1 MTGEAMLDYNA
12 IAGDIGDLPSMP
24 IVAIKALELLQDP
37 DTSIKEL
44 ADTIAMDP
52 AVSARILKITNSS
65 VYGLVRKITTLQNA
79 LVILGERT
87 VRSLV
92 LASSM
97 CSVNKQFGLMEKLLW
112 EESVGSAIAS
122 RYVSQTLGKGD
133 CEEAFLAGLFSNLG
147 KVVRNNN
154 NPDEYQELAEVLYN
168 DGSSKYVEVEQ
179 NYFTHPYNHVGAAV
193 LHSWEIAE
201 LLVEAVC
208 LHVDVAD
215 DGADADVLLLAAI
228 TNLGVNLCH
237 KCGIGTRV
245 PDADMD
251 LTCAPGGIYLK
262 LDADQAETII
272 TGFNEV
278 YAESREAFD
287 A

>member
-1 MTGEAMLDYNA
+1 MLDYNA

-24 IVAIKALELLQDP
+24 IVAIKSLELLQDP

-44 ADTIAMDP
+44 ADTISMDP
-52 AVSARILKITNSS
+52 AVSARVLKITNSS

-97 CSVNKQFGLMEKLLW
+97 CSVNKQFGLLEKLLW

-122 RYVSQTLGKGD
+122 RYISQKLGRGD

-154 NPDEYQELAEVLYN
+154 NPVEYQELVEALYN
-168 DGSSKYVEVEQ
+168 DGTSKYIDLEK

-193 LHSWEIAE
+193 LHAWEIAE

-208 LHVDVAD
+208 RHVDLAGGD
-215 DGADADVLLLAAI
+215 DADAADAEVLLLAAI
-228 TNLGVNLCH
+228 TNLGVNMCY
-237 KCGIGTRV
+237 KRGIGTRV
-245 PDADMD
+245 PDQDMD
-251 LTCAPGGIYLK
+251 LTQTPGGKYLR
-262 LDADQAETII
+262 LGQDEAHELLSEFED
-272 TGFNEV
+272 V
-278 YAESREAFD
+278 YTESRQAFN

>member
-1 MTGEAMLDYNA
+1 MLDYNA

-24 IVAIKALELLQDP
+24 IVAIKSMGLLQDP

-44 ADTIAMDP
+44 ADTISMDP

-97 CSVNKQFGLMEKLLW
+97 CSVNKQFGLLEKLLW

-122 RYVSQTLGKGD
+122 RYISKSLGKGD
-133 CEEAFLAGLFSNLG
+133 CEEAFLTGLFSNLG

-154 NPDEYQELAEVLYN
+154 NPNAYQELVEALYN
-168 DGSSKYVEVEQ
+168 EGNSTYAELEQ
-179 NYFTHPYNHVGAAV
+179 NYFAHPYNHVGAAV
-193 LHSWEIAE
+193 LHSWGIAE

-208 LHVDVAD
+208 RHVDVERE
-215 DGADADVLLLAAI
+215 GADADVLLLAAI
-228 TNLGVNLCH
+228 SNLGVNLCY
-237 KCGIGTRV
+237 KRGIGTRV
-245 PDADMD
+245 PDEDMD
-251 LTCAPGGIYLK
+251 LTQTPGGSYLD
-262 LDADQAETII
+262 LDQNRIDQLLEEFDEI
-272 TGFNEV
+272 
-278 YAESREAFD
+278 YAESREAFN

>member
-1 MTGEAMLDYNA
+1 MLDYNA

-24 IVAIKALELLQDP
+24 IVAIKSLELLQDP

-44 ADTIAMDP
+44 ADTISMDP
-52 AVSARILKITNSS
+52 AVSARVLKITNSS

-79 LVILGERT
+79 LVLLGERT

-97 CSVNKQFGLMEKLLW
+97 CSVNKQFGLLEKLLW
-112 EESVGSAIAS
+112 EESIGSAIAS
-122 RYVSQTLGKGD
+122 RYISQKLGRGD

-154 NPDEYQELAEVLYN
+154 NPLEYQELVEALYN
-168 DGSSKYVEVEQ
+168 DGTSKYIDLEK

-193 LHSWEIAE
+193 LHAWGIAE
-201 LLVEAVC
+201 LLVEAVSR
-208 LHVDVAD
+208 HVDLASD
-215 DGADADVLLLAAI
+215 DDADAADAEVLLLAAI
-228 TNLGVNLCH
+228 TNLGVNMCY
-237 KCGIGTRV
+237 KRGIGTRV
-245 PDADMD
+245 PDQDMD
-251 LTCAPGGIYLK
+251 LTQTPGGKYLR
-262 LDADQAETII
+262 LGQDEAHELLSEFED
-272 TGFNEV
+272 V
-278 YAESREAFD
+278 YTESRQAFN

>member
-1 MTGEAMLDYNA
+1 MLDYNA

-24 IVAIKALELLQDP
+24 IVAIKSLELLQDP

-44 ADTIAMDP
+44 ADTISMDP
-52 AVSARILKITNSS
+52 AVSARVLKITNSS

-97 CSVNKQFGLMEKLLW
+97 CSVNKQFGLLEKLLW

-122 RYVSQTLGKGD
+122 RYISQKLGRGD

-154 NPDEYQELAEVLYN
+154 NPVEYQELVEALYN
-168 DGSSKYVEVEQ
+168 DGTSKYIDLEK

-193 LHSWEIAE
+193 LHAWEIAE

-208 LHVDVAD
+208 RHVDLASDDEDAD
-215 DGADADVLLLAAI
+215 AADVLLLAAI
-228 TNLGVNLCH
+228 TNLGVNMCC
-237 KCGIGTRV
+237 KRGIGTRV
-245 PDADMD
+245 PDQDMD
-251 LTCAPGGIYLK
+251 LTQTPGGKYLK
-262 LDADQAETII
+262 LDQDEAHELLSEFED
-272 TGFNEV
+272 V
-278 YAESREAFD
+278 YTESREAFN

>member
-1 MTGEAMLDYNA
+1 MLDYNA

-24 IVAIKALELLQDP
+24 IVAIKSLELLQDP

-44 ADTIAMDP
+44 ADTISMDP
-52 AVSARILKITNSS
+52 AVSARVLKITNSS

-97 CSVNKQFGLMEKLLW
+97 CSVNKQFGLLEKLLW

-122 RYVSQTLGKGD
+122 RYISQKLGRGD

-154 NPDEYQELAEVLYN
+154 NPEEYQELVEALYN
-168 DGSSKYVEVEQ
+168 DDTSKYIDLEK

-193 LHSWEIAE
+193 LHAWEIAE

-208 LHVDVAD
+208 HHVDLASD
-215 DGADADVLLLAAI
+215 DVDSDVLLLAAI
-228 TNLGVNLCH
+228 TNLGVNMCC
-237 KCGIGTRV
+237 KRGIGTRI
-245 PDADMD
+245 PDQDMD
-251 LTCAPGGIYLK
+251 LTQTPGGKYLK
-262 LDADQAETII
+262 LDQDEANDLLSE
-272 TGFNEV
+272 FEDV
-278 YAESREAFD
+278 YTESREAFN

>member
-1 MTGEAMLDYNA
+1 MLDYNA

-24 IVAIKALELLQDP
+24 IVAIKSMELLQDP
-37 DTSIKEL
+37 DASIKEL

-65 VYGLVRKITTLQNA
+65 VYGLMRKITTLQNA

-97 CSVNKQFGLMEKLLW
+97 CSVNKQFGLLEKLLW
-112 EESVGSAIAS
+112 EESVGSAVAS
-122 RYVSQTLGKGD
+122 RYISKSLGKGD
-133 CEEAFLAGLFSNLG
+133 CEEAFLSGLFSNLG

-154 NPDEYQELAEVLYN
+154 NPEEYQELVEALYN
-168 DGSSKYVEVEQ
+168 EGTSKYIDLEQ

-193 LHSWEIAE
+193 LHSWGIAE

-208 LHVDVAD
+208 RHIDVVCD
-215 DGADADVLLLAAI
+215 DADADVLLLAAI
-228 TNLGVNLCH
+228 TNLGVNMCY

-245 PDADMD
+245 PDEDMD
-251 LTCAPGGIYLK
+251 LTQTPGGVYLE
-262 LDADQAETII
+262 LDQAVIDQLLD
-272 TGFNEV
+272 GFDEV
-278 YAESREAFD
+278 YSESREAFN

>member
-1 MTGEAMLDYNA
+1 MIDYNA

-24 IVAIKALELLQDP
+24 IVAIKSMELLQDP
-37 DTSIKEL
+37 DASIKEL

-97 CSVNKQFGLMEKLLW
+97 CSVNKQFGLLEKLLW
-112 EESVGSAIAS
+112 EESVGSAVAS
-122 RYVSQTLGKGD
+122 RYISKSLGKGD
-133 CEEAFLAGLFSNLG
+133 CEEAFLSGLFSNLG

-154 NPDEYQELAEVLYN
+154 NPEAYQELVEALYN
-168 DGSSKYVEVEQ
+168 EGTSKY
-179 NYFTHPYNHVGAAV
+179 FTPPYNHVGAAV
-193 LHSWEIAE
+193 LYSWGIAE

-208 LHVDVAD
+208 RHIEVASDDV
-215 DGADADVLLLAAI
+215 DADILLLAAI
-228 TNLGVNLCH
+228 TNLGVNMCY

-245 PDADMD
+245 PDEDMD
-251 LTCAPGGIYLK
+251 LSQTPGGVYLGIDQDGIDQL
-262 LDADQAETII
+262 LD
-272 TGFNEV
+272 GFDEV
-278 YAESREAFD
+278 YAESREAFG

>member
-1 MTGEAMLDYNA
+1 MLDYNA

-24 IVAIKALELLQDP
+24 IVAIKSLELLQDP

-44 ADTIAMDP
+44 ADTISMDP
-52 AVSARILKITNSS
+52 AVSARVLKITNSS

-79 LVILGERT
+79 LVLLGERT

-97 CSVNKQFGLMEKLLW
+97 CSVNKQFGLLEKLLW
-112 EESVGSAIAS
+112 EESIGSAVAS
-122 RYVSQTLGKGD
+122 RYISQKLGRGD

-154 NPDEYQELAEVLYN
+154 NPLEYQELVEALYN
-168 DGSSKYVEVEQ
+168 DGTSKYIDLEK

-193 LHSWEIAE
+193 LHAWEIAE

-208 LHVDVAD
+208 RHVDLAGGD
-215 DGADADVLLLAAI
+215 DADAADAEVLLLAAI
-228 TNLGVNLCH
+228 TNLGVNMCY
-237 KCGIGTRV
+237 KRGIGTRV
-245 PDADMD
+245 PDQDMD
-251 LTCAPGGIYLK
+251 LTQTPGGKYLR
-262 LDADQAETII
+262 LGQDEAHELLSEFED
-272 TGFNEV
+272 V
-278 YAESREAFD
+278 YTESRQAFN

>member
-1 MTGEAMLDYNA
+1 MLDYNA
-12 IAGDIGDLPSMP
+12 IVGDIGDLPSMP
-24 IVAIKALELLQDP
+24 IVAIKSMELLQDP
-37 DTSIKEL
+37 DTSIKDL

-65 VYGLVRKITTLQNA
+65 VYGLLRKITTLQNA

-97 CSVNKQFGLMEKLLW
+97 CSVNKQFGLLEKLLW

-122 RYVSQTLGKGD
+122 RYISKTLNKGD
-133 CEEAFLAGLFSNLG
+133 CEEAFLTGLFSNLG

-154 NPDEYQELAEVLYN
+154 NPEEYQELVEALYN
-168 DGSSKYVEVEQ
+168 DGTSKYTDMEM
-179 NYFTHPYNHVGAAV
+179 NYFVHPFNHVGAAV
-193 LHSWEIAE
+193 LHSWGIAD

-208 LHVDVAD
+208 RHIDVSG
-215 DGADADVLLLAAI
+215 DGADEDVLLLAAI
-228 TNLGVNLCH
+228 TNLGVNMCY
-237 KCGIGTRV
+237 KRGIGTRV
-245 PDADMD
+245 PDADID
-251 LTCAPGGIYLK
+251 LTQTPGGSYLG
-262 LDADQAETII
+262 LGHEQAEELLE
-272 TGFNEV
+272 GFDEI
-278 YAESREAFD
+278 YTESREAFD

>member
-1 MTGEAMLDYNA
+1 MLDYNE

-24 IVAIKALELLQDP
+24 IVAIKSMELLQDP
-37 DTSIKEL
+37 DTSTKEL
-44 ADTIAMDP
+44 ADTISMDP

-97 CSVNKQFGLMEKLLW
+97 CSVNKQFGLLEKLLW

-122 RYVSQTLGKGD
+122 RYISKSLGKGE
-133 CEEAFLAGLFSNLG
+133 CEEAFLSGLFSNLG

-154 NPDEYQELAEVLYN
+154 DPEEYQELVEALYN
-168 DGSSKYVEVEQ
+168 DGSIKYIDLEQ

-193 LHSWEIAE
+193 LHSWGIAE
-201 LLVEAVC
+201 LLVEAVSQ
-208 LHVDVAD
+208 HIDVKGD
-215 DGADADVLLLAAI
+215 EADADVLLLAAI
-228 TNLGVNLCH
+228 TNLGVNMCY
-237 KCGIGTRV
+237 KRGIGTRV
-245 PDADMD
+245 PDEDMD
-251 LTCAPGGIYLK
+251 LTETPGGVYLE
-262 LDADQAETII
+262 LDQDRADQLLE
-272 TGFNEV
+272 GFDEI
-278 YAESREAFD
+278 YTESREAFN

>member
-1 MTGEAMLDYNA
+1 MLDYNA

-24 IVAIKALELLQDP
+24 IVAIKSMELLQDS

-44 ADTIAMDP
+44 ADTISMDP

-79 LVILGERT
+79 LIILGERT

-97 CSVNKQFGLMEKLLW
+97 CSVNKQFGLLEKLLW

-122 RYVSQTLGKGD
+122 RYIGKSLNKGD
-133 CEEAFLAGLFSNLG
+133 CEEAFLSGLFSNLG

-154 NPDEYQELAEVLYN
+154 NPDEYQELVEALYN
-168 DGSSKYVEVEQ
+168 EGTNRYIDMEQ
-179 NYFTHPYNHVGAAV
+179 NYFTYPYNQVGAAV
-193 LHSWEIAE
+193 LHSWGIAE

-208 LHVDVAD
+208 LHIDVANAE
-215 DGADADVLLLAAI
+215 ADADVLLLAAI
-228 TNLGVNLCH
+228 TNLGVNMCY
-237 KCGIGTRV
+237 KRGIGTRV
-245 PDADMD
+245 PNEDMD
-251 LTCAPGGIYLK
+251 LTQTPGGVYLG
-262 LDADQAETII
+262 LDQDNVDQLLE
-272 TGFNEV
+272 GFDEI
-278 YAESREAFD
+278 YAESREAFS